1 MSSLTKS
8 TYDVNNV
15 INLEER
21 QALIIGA
28 GRGIGKKIAQ
38 YFAQAGAV
46 LTLVSRTEVELKS
59 VRKEILDE
67 TGSAP
72 DIFVADATDEQS
84 ISKIFYSLQKLDI
97 LVNVAG
103 TSDQVPAE
111 RYNKDL
117 FSRIY
122 GLNCHALFFACAQAY
137 PLLCK
142 SKTGGRVINI
152 SSHLGVVGL
161 PLRTI
166 YCSSKAAVIHFTKTL
181 AAEWAK
187 DRITVNC
194 IAPGY
199 TNTELSQLVLNNSV
213 FRDEVLSKTPVGFIA
228 ETDDIA
234 GAAVFL
240 ASSASRYMTG
250 QTLVIDG
257 GWSCV

>member
-1 MSSLTKS
+1 MSSSAKS

-15 INLEER
+15 INLEGKR
-21 QALIIGA
+21 ALIIGA
-28 GRGIGKKIAQ
+28 GRGIGKKIAH
-38 YFAQAGAV
+38 YFAQAGAG
-46 LTLVSRTEVELKS
+46 LTLVSRTEAELEAVK
-59 VRKEILDE
+59 KEILNE
-67 TGSAP
+67 TGSVVDVFA
-72 DIFVADATDEQS
+72 ADATDEHS
-84 ISKIFYSLQKLDI
+84 ISKIFSSLHGLDI

-103 TSDQVPAE
+103 TSGQVPAE
-111 RYNKDL
+111 KYNKDL

-122 GLNCHALFFACAQAY
+122 GLNCHALFFACAQSY

-142 SKTGGRVINI
+142 SRTGGRIINI

-187 DRITVNC
+187 DHITVNC

-199 TNTELSQLVLNNSV
+199 TNTELSQLVLNNST

-240 ASSASRYMTG
+240 ASPASRYMTG